1 MNINAEEE
9 INKRAKNISRED
21 IEDML
26 GKVDKA
32 KELSEK
38 AGFLSQYWEDIKTS
52 FAMIRDWFSG
62 GYDKVPT
69 RMVVSL
75 IGAILYFLSPL
86 DIIPDWI
93 PMAGFID
100 DAAIL
105 AFVFKLS
112 EADLKMYRRWKRRQR
127 KAEEE
132 SEDEVEDGEV
142 VDVDEEE

>member
-26 GKVDKA
+26 GKEDKA

-132 SEDEVEDGEV
+132 AEDEVEDGEV

>member
-26 GKVDKA
+26 GKEDKA

-142 VDVDEEE
+142 VDVEEE

>member
-26 GKVDKA
+26 GKEDKA

>member
-26 GKVDKA
+26 GKENKA

-142 VDVDEEE
+142 VDVDEEG

>member
-26 GKVDKA
+26 GKENKA

-132 SEDEVEDGEV
+132 SENEVEDGEV
-142 VDVDEEE
+142 VDVDEEG